1 MKYVS
6 WDPDKNEWLKMTRG
20 ISFEEIMDAIVEGK
34 TIIIFRH
41 KNISQHPNQRL
52 FVVNIDNY
60 AYLIPFVEDD
70 EKVFLKTV
78 YPSRKYTKIYIEK
91 GGSL

>member
-41 KNISQHPNQRL
+41 KNIQIHPNQRL

-70 EKVFLKTV
+70 EKVFLKTI
-78 YPSRKYTKIYIEK
+78 YPSRKYTKLYIEK
-91 GGSL
+91 GG